1 MNDDDL
7 AKRLSRALQVKAD
20 QVRET
25 NEVLDPTVAV
35 ATLDVTPATH
45 PRGRRLAFAAAIVV
59 VLLGVAAGAGV
70 VLRNRTDATPASPFP
85 VTTSGAVAVTTT
97 PTTATT
103 PTTVGSRVALA
114 LEGWNDSPDGGPDGT
129 VAVDRF
135 NALLETHQPDWQ
147 GSPVDVAVVF
157 SHLTPDATS
166 EHADLATSEVIESST
181 RERVQV
187 TLTGIGDDSI
197 AAERYGVELVRG
209 DLGWRLQ
216 SAQWSQRCQPRRGHQ
231 DFTTELCV

>member
-1 MNDDDL
+1 MNDADL
-7 AKRLSRALQVKAD
+7 SKRLARALQAKAG

-25 NEVLDPTVAV
+25 DELLDPTVAL

-45 PRGRRLAFAAAIVV
+45 PRGRRLAFAAAVV
-59 VLLGVAAGAGV
+59 VLAGVAAGAGV
-70 VLRNRTDATPASPFP
+70 VMRNRTDATPASPSP
-85 VTTSGAVAVTTT
+85 VTTAGAVAVTTT
-97 PTTATT
+97 PATATT
-103 PTTVGSRVALA
+103 PTTVGSHAALA

-135 NALLETHQPDWQ
+135 NALLDTHQPDWQ

-157 SHLTPDATS
+157 SHFAPDATS
-166 EHADLATSEVIESST
+166 ERADLATSEVIESST

>member
-7 AKRLSRALQVKAD
+7 AKRLSRTLQMKAD

-25 NEVLDPTVAV
+25 DELLDPTVVV
-35 ATLDVTPATH
+35 ATLDATPATH
-45 PRGRRLAFAAAIVV
+45 PRGRRLAFAAAVV
-59 VLLGVAAGAGV
+59 VLLGVAAGAAF
-70 VLRNRTDATPASPFP
+70 VLRNRTDAAPASPSS

-97 PTTATT
+97 PETATT
-103 PTTVGSRVALA
+103 PTTVGTRGALA
-114 LEGWNDSPDGGPDGT
+114 LDGWNDSPDGGPDGT
-129 VAVDRF
+129 VAVDHF
-135 NALLETHQPDWQ
+135 NALLETQRPDWQ
-147 GSPVDVAVVF
+147 DSPVDVAVVF
-157 SHLTPDATS
+157 SHFASDTTS
-166 EHADLATSEVIESST
+166 EHGDLATSEVIESST

-209 DLGWRLQ
+209 ALGWRLQ